1 LSNLGQWAA
10 PDLASAEN
18 IEPSHIVEAISVK
31 EAWIREDRACDSQ
44 IEVARHLKL
53 HYSTVSRLIKSVKS
67 KGKDRTPLLLCRTR
81 IARRALKRT
90 TSQDHTVYFP
100 VTTGSLE
107 GEGFNL

>member
-1 LSNLGQWAA
+1 MSNLGQWGA

-67 KGKDRTPLLLCRTR
+67 KGKDRTPLLLWDPAAPVQNADCSP
-81 IARRALKRT
+81 RAQK
-90 TSQDHTVYFP
+90 DHQPGPY
-100 VTTGSLE
+100 GISL
-107 GEGFNL
+107 

>member
-10 PDLASAEN
+10 LDLASAEN

-44 IEVARHLKL
+44 MEVARHLKL

-67 KGKDRTPLLLCRTR
+67 KGIKT
-81 IARRALKRT
+81 
-90 TSQDHTVYFP
+90 
-100 VTTGSLE
+100 
-107 GEGFNL
+107 